1 MAQIVIGLIAT
12 GLMIWISIIANG
24 KFRDQNRLPMQW
36 LLNGEVTWT
45 APRGIALAFIPVLG
59 IPTVWAVVALTILVA
74 PRPGQEGL
82 EVPIILLVG
91 LGLVATQWLH
101 IWLINRHLQRKGR

>member
-12 GLMIWISIIANG
+12 GLMIWMSIIANG

-45 APRGIALAFIPVLG
+45 APRGIALGSGPIK
-59 IPTVWAVVALTILVA
+59 ILA
-74 PRPGQEGL
+74 
-82 EVPIILLVG
+82 
-91 LGLVATQWLH
+91 
-101 IWLINRHLQRKGR
+101 